1 MRMYDIIAKKRDG
14 QELSKEEIAYVV
26 NGFTKEEIP
35 DYQMSA
41 FLMSVYFRGMTKEET
56 LNFTMSMANSGDCL
70 DLSKIQGV
78 KCDKH
83 STGGVGDKVSL
94 ILGPM
99 VAACNIPVAKMSG
112 RGLGHTGGT
121 IDKLESIPGFQ
132 TTMSQE
138 RFIDQVNH
146 IGIALVG
153 QTAHLAPADKKIYAL
168 RDVTATVESMPLIA
182 SSIMSKKLAAGAD
195 TIVLDVKCGNGA
207 FMKNKEDACALA
219 KEMVQ
224 IGNQAGRKTIAVISD
239 MNEPLGYGVGNGIEV
254 MEACHV
260 LQGKG
265 EKRLTKLCVI
275 LGAYMLLGTGLVKS
289 VDEGMEKMTESIES
303 GKAFEKFKQFIVAQG
318 GEFSYVENSSKLVSS
333 TYCDEIFADETGYIK
348 EIMAYD
354 VGIGAMIL
362 GAGRETK
369 ESSLDY
375 SAGFWLKK
383 KTGDYVKKGE
393 CIGICYYNEPYKN
406 NAPSAKEKFKNAF
419 IYQETPVQPVKLI
432 KDVIE

>member
-14 QELSKEEIAYVV
+14 WELTEEEIAYVV
-26 NGFTKEEIP
+26 NGFTKDEIP

-41 FLMSVYFRGMTKEET
+41 FLMAIYFQGMTQKET
-56 LNFTMSMANSGDCL
+56 LQLTLNMANSGDCL

-99 VAACNIPVAKMSG
+99 AAACGIPVAKMSG

-121 IDKLESIPGFQ
+121 IDKLEAIPGFQ
-132 TTMSQE
+132 TTMPRE
-138 RFIDQVNH
+138 AFIHQVNN

-207 FMKNKEDACALA
+207 FMKKKEDAIALA

-224 IGNQAGRKTIAVISD
+224 IGNNAGRKTIAVISD
-239 MNEPLGYGVGNGIEV
+239 MNQPLGYGVGNGIEV
-254 MEACHV
+254 MEACDV

-265 EKRLTKLCVI
+265 EQRLTDLCII
-275 LGAYMLLGTGLVKS
+275 LGAYMLYGTGLSKTVK
-289 VDEGMEKMTESIES
+289 EGKVRMAESITS
-303 GKAFEKFKQFIVAQG
+303 GKAYEKFKEFVAAQG
-318 GEFSYVENSSKLVSS
+318 GDLSYIQDSRKLVSA
-333 TYCDEIFADETGYIK
+333 TYCDQIFADKTGYVK

-354 VGIGAMIL
+354 VGIGAMML

-369 ESSLDY
+369 QSTLDY
-375 SAGFWLKK
+375 SAGFWLRK
-383 KTGDYVKKGE
+383 KTGDFVEKGE
-393 CIGICYYNEPYKN
+393 CIGVCYYNDAHKAD
-406 NAPSAKEKFKNAF
+406 APLAKEKFRNAF
-419 IYQETPVQPVKLI
+419 LYQDTKVQAEELI
-432 KDVIE
+432 KEIIE